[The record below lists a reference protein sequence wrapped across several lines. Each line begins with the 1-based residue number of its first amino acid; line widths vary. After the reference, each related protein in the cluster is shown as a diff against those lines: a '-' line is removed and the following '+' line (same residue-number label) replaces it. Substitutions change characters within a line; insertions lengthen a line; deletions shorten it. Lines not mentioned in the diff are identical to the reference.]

1 MIKFSL
7 LCARGHE
14 FESWF
19 QSGEAFETQSR
30 SGRIS
35 CPLCEATEVTKAI
48 MAPAI
53 ASKSQGARAKPPV
66 PAETHAPGDA
76 YAQTEAHTQAD
87 AHTKVALLD
96 PHDLETRT
104 MITAFRK
111 RILEEAEDVG
121 MHFAEEARKIHDGRV
136 KERPIH
142 GQANFDEARAL
153 IEEGIEIFPVPP
165 LPDEFN

>member
-7 LCARGHE
+7 LCGRGHE

-19 QSGEAFETQSR
+19 QSGEAFETQSK
-30 SGRIS
+30 SGRVS
-35 CPLCEATEVTKAI
+35 CPLCQATDVTKAI

-53 ASKSQGARAKPPV
+53 ASKSEGTRAKPPA
-66 PAETHAPGDA
+66 PAEAQAQPEAPAQAEGHA
-76 YAQTEAHTQAD
+76 Q
-87 AHTKVALLD
+87 VALLD
-96 PHDLETRT
+96 PRDLESRA

-111 RILEEAEDVG
+111 RIYEEAEDVG
-121 MHFAEEARKIHDGRV
+121 MRFAEEVRKIHDGRG

-142 GQANFDEARAL
+142 GQTDFDEARAL
-153 IEEGIEIFPVPP
+153 IEEGIEIFPVPS